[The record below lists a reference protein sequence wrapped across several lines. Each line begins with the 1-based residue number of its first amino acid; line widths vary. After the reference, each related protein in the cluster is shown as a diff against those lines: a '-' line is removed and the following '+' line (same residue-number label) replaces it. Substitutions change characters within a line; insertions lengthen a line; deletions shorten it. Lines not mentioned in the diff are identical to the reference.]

1 MGRTPDRVEEGS
13 FVASSSAAVGKGGR
27 TMSTER
33 LMSTVVTGD
42 LNPDRDMSVTV
53 RERSRA
59 AIVAVAPLV
68 LLAAFVAHPYIGLG
82 PPDEAAIA
90 RAVASDT
97 FRWGIAHLMTG
108 VAAALLLLAFLA
120 IRSYLRDAGDDRWSA
135 LALPFVIFGGTLYAI
150 LPGMEFAALASAE
163 TGDDVLAAQAA
174 IEPWFVPVI
183 VTSGVASAIGI
194 MGFAKGVSTVGVVA
208 LGVPRFVVVAFGAMA
223 VARIVPLTGVQF
235 YVQAV
240 AAVIAMGPLAYT
252 MWRYPK
258 ASG

>member
-1 MGRTPDRVEEGS
+1 M
-13 FVASSSAAVGKGGR
+13 AA
-27 TMSTER
+27 
-33 LMSTVVTGD
+33 
-42 LNPDRDMSVTV
+42 
-53 RERSRA
+53 
-59 AIVAVAPLV
+59 
-68 LLAAFVAHPYIGLG
+68 
-82 PPDEAAIA
+82 
-90 RAVASDT
+90 ASDT
-97 FRWGIAHLMTG
+97 FRWGISHLMTG

-150 LPGMEFAALASAE
+150 LPGMEFAALAAAE

-183 VTSGVASAIGI
+183 VTGGVASAIGI
-194 MGFAKGVSTVGVVA
+194 MGFAKGVWTVGIDA

-240 AAVIAMGPLAYT
+240 AAVIAMWPLAYT
-252 MWRYPK
+252 MWRYPE
-258 ASG
+258 ARRLERG